1 MPPGSNRERN
11 EIEYNSQEYRPNNS
25 LFKGT
30 LPQNFDPLL
39 QPGPH
44 ELAKTILLV
53 LYIRKLH
60 MQGQDND
67 YEYAEPEGIFEVL
80 SLTLKEQSG

>member
-1 MPPGSNRERN
+1 MDFSHLFSRVQAKLNNVPPGSNRERH

-25 LFKGT
+25 LFKVT

-53 LYIRKLH
+53 YSQTSHARSR
-60 MQGQDND
+60 Q
-67 YEYAEPEGIFEVL
+67 
-80 SLTLKEQSG
+80 